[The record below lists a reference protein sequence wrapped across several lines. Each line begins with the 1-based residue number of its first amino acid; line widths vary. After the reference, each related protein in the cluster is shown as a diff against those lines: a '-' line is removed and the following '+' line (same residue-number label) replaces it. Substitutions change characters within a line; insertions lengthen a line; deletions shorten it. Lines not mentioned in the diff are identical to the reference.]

1 MKLKRCI
8 SVTEKSD
15 AFFRRELWQLHKL
28 KREKIKEGTVL
39 KFNLRTIKQKK
50 LFWFIVKLLILTVSV
65 KQKN

>member
-1 MKLKRCI
+1 ML
-8 SVTEKSD
+8 
-15 AFFRRELWQLHKL
+15 FFRRELWQLHKL